1 MDAQDRQRRP
11 RADPG
16 SGAKPE
22 HDADCDHRRLDE
34 HRDRQAESGD
44 GFHAAEVEGQGRH
57 GAGDEAAG
65 VVAVVTDSRWVGR
78 SYETAPF
85 EVTEQSIRD
94 YMAAVGDLREDGDL
108 VAPPTYAMVY
118 GFDAYWQLWTDQEV
132 ALDVAHLV
140 HGEQRF
146 SFQRPVRAGDRI
158 RTTGRLTAINT
169 RGDMELVSFELKAID
184 ERDQPVSDGTAL
196 FIIRKP

>member
-1 MDAQDRQRRP
+1 
-11 RADPG
+11 
-16 SGAKPE
+16 
-22 HDADCDHRRLDE
+22 
-34 HRDRQAESGD
+34 
-44 GFHAAEVEGQGRH
+44 
-57 GAGDEAAG
+57 
-65 VVAVVTDSRWVGR
+65 VTDSRWVGR

-85 EVTEQSIRD
+85 LVTEQSIRD
-94 YMAAVGDLREDGDL
+94 YMAAVGDLQGDGEV

-132 ALDVAHLV
+132 GLDVAHLV

-146 SFQRPVRAGDRI
+146 GFDRPVRPGDRI

-169 RGDMELVSFELKAID
+169 RGDMELVTFELKAID
-184 ERDQPVSDGTAL
+184 DEERLVSDATAL

>member
-1 MDAQDRQRRP
+1 M
-11 RADPG
+11 
-16 SGAKPE
+16 
-22 HDADCDHRRLDE
+22 
-34 HRDRQAESGD
+34 
-44 GFHAAEVEGQGRH
+44 
-57 GAGDEAAG
+57 
-65 VVAVVTDSRWVGR
+65 TDSRWVGR

-85 EVTEQSIRD
+85 LVTEQSIRD
-94 YMAAVGDLREDGDL
+94 YEAAVGDLQGDGEL
-108 VAPPTYAMVY
+108 IAPPTYAMVY

-146 SFQRPVRAGDRI
+146 SFDRPVHPGDRI

-169 RGDMELVSFELKAID
+169 RGDMELVTFELKAID
-184 ERDQPVSDGTAL
+184 DQDRPVSDATAL

>member
-1 MDAQDRQRRP
+1 MT
-11 RADPG
+11 DP
-16 SGAKPE
+16 
-22 HDADCDHRRLDE
+22 
-34 HRDRQAESGD
+34 
-44 GFHAAEVEGQGRH
+44 
-57 GAGDEAAG
+57 
-65 VVAVVTDSRWVGR
+65 RWVGR

-85 EVTEQSIRD
+85 EVTEQSIRA
-94 YMAAVGDLREDGDL
+94 YMDAVGDLRDEGEL

-140 HGEQRF
+140 HGEQQFRF
-146 SFQRPVRAGDRI
+146 HRPVKAGDRI

-169 RGDMELVSFELKAID
+169 RGDMELVSFELNARD
-184 ERDQPVSDGTAL
+184 EQDRPVSEGEAL

>member
-1 MDAQDRQRRP
+1 MT
-11 RADPG
+11 DP
-16 SGAKPE
+16 
-22 HDADCDHRRLDE
+22 H
-34 HRDRQAESGD
+34 
-44 GFHAAEVEGQGRH
+44 
-57 GAGDEAAG
+57 
-65 VVAVVTDSRWVGR
+65 WVGR
-78 SYETAPF
+78 SYETPPF
-85 EVTEQSIRD
+85 QVTEQSIRD

-146 SFQRPVRAGDRI
+146 TFERPVRPGDRVT
-158 RTTGRLTAINT
+158 TTGRLTAIHN
-169 RGDMELVSFELKAID
+169 RGDMDLVTFELSARD
-184 ERDQPVSDGTAL
+184 EKDRPVSQGTAL

>member
-1 MDAQDRQRRP
+1 
-11 RADPG
+11 
-16 SGAKPE
+16 
-22 HDADCDHRRLDE
+22 
-34 HRDRQAESGD
+34 
-44 GFHAAEVEGQGRH
+44 
-57 GAGDEAAG
+57 
-65 VVAVVTDSRWVGR
+65 VTDARWVGR

-94 YMAAVGDLREDGDL
+94 YMAAVGDVQEDGEL
-108 VAPPTYAMVY
+108 IAPPTYAMVY

-146 SFQRPVRAGDRI
+146 TFQRPVRAGDRI
-158 RTTGRLTAINT
+158 RTTGRLTAIGT
-169 RGDMELVSFELKAID
+169 RGDMDLVSFELTARD
-184 ERDQPVSDGTAL
+184 EQDRPVSDGTAL

>member
-1 MDAQDRQRRP
+1 MT
-11 RADPG
+11 DP
-16 SGAKPE
+16 
-22 HDADCDHRRLDE
+22 
-34 HRDRQAESGD
+34 
-44 GFHAAEVEGQGRH
+44 
-57 GAGDEAAG
+57 
-65 VVAVVTDSRWVGR
+65 RWVGR

-85 EVTEQSIRD
+85 EVTEKSIRD

-118 GFDAYWQLWTDQEV
+118 GFDAYWQLWSDQEV

-146 SFQRPVRAGDRI
+146 AFHRPVRPGDRI
-158 RTTGRLTAINT
+158 RTTGRITGINQ
-169 RGDMELVSFELKAID
+169 RGDIELVTFELASRDAQD
-184 ERDQPVSDGTAL
+184 EPVGDATAL